1 MAARGSGYV
10 PPSPTRDNVR
20 RSVIAGSWY
29 PGDPKRLRAMIAGF
43 LDNVPQQPLDGE
55 LVGLIAPHAGY
66 MYSGQVAAHAYA
78 QLRDYVPG
86 SPRQG
91 YAFSKVVVV
100 SPVHRMYPGRFA
112 VTDKAYY
119 ETPLGLAPVDAELVQ
134 AIERRVNLSRV
145 SQDMEHSLE
154 IQLPFLQDVLGD
166 FALAPIMMGE
176 QDWDSAVELGQALAE
191 AIEGEAAVLGARD
204 RVLLVASTDLSHFH
218 RYQVA
223 VQLDQMVLD
232 RITAYDA
239 EGLAR
244 TLSAHKAE
252 ACGGG
257 PVLAIMVAA
266 EKLGANHSVLLK
278 YMNSGD
284 VTGDRSSVV
293 GYAAAALLRS

>member
-1 MAARGSGYV
+1 MATRGFS
-10 PPSPTRDNVR
+10 SVR

-29 PGDPKRLRAMIAGF
+29 PGDPKQLRAMIDGF
-43 LDNVPQQPLDGE
+43 LENVPPQPLEGA

-66 MYSGQVAAHAYA
+66 VYSGQVAAHAYA
-78 QLRDYVPG
+78 QLRG
-86 SPRQG
+86 K
-91 YAFSKVVVV
+91 AFSKVLVV

-119 ETPLGLAPVDAELVQ
+119 ETPLGLVPVDADLLQ
-134 AIERRVNLSRV
+134 AVEQHTQLNYV

-154 IQLPFLQDVLGD
+154 IQLPFLQHILGD

-176 QDWDSAVELGQALAE
+176 QDWESAVELGQGLAE
-191 AIEGEAAVLGARD
+191 AVGKEV
-204 RVLLVASTDLSHFH
+204 VLLVASTDLSHFY
-218 RYQVA
+218 RYDVA
-223 VQLDQMVLD
+223 VKLDQIVLE

-239 EGLAR
+239 NGLAR
-244 TLSAHKAE
+244 ALATHKAE

-257 PVLAIMVAA
+257 PVMAVMVAA
-266 EKLGANHSVLLK
+266 EKMGAHRAVLLK

-293 GYAAAALLRS
+293 GYAAAALLRA